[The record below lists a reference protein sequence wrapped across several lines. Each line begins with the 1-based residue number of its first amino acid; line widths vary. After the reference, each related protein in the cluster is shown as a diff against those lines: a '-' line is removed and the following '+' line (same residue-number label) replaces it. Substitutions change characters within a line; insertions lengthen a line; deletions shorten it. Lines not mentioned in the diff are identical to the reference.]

1 MGSLVGLM
9 AGAGLFCIWWSCWN
23 STAPAVTGRPSI
35 TRRMREVLAEADLA
49 SVTPQSLVLTSIGVA
64 TTVFVAAYALS
75 AVTSISGCFAI
86 MAAWLPASVVLGRAK
101 RRRQRRREL
110 WPEAVDN
117 LASGVRA
124 GLSLPEA
131 LGQLGHRG
139 PGPLR
144 TPFLAF
150 AHDYRLSGSFTDAL
164 DALKERLADP
174 VGDRLCEALRITRE
188 VGGSDLGRLLRSLS
202 VFLREDAR
210 TRSELEARQSWAISA
225 ARLAVAAPW
234 LVLALLATR
243 AESLSAY
250 NRPAGSVVLLIGGGL
265 TIVAYRLMLFIARLP
280 EEKRV
285 LT

>member
-1 MGSLVGLM
+1 
-9 AGAGLFCIWWSCWN
+9 
-23 STAPAVTGRPSI
+23 
-35 TRRMREVLAEADLA
+35 
-49 SVTPQSLVLTSIGVA
+49 
-64 TTVFVAAYALS
+64 
-75 AVTSISGCFAI
+75 
-86 MAAWLPASVVLGRAK
+86 
-101 RRRQRRREL
+101 
-110 WPEAVDN
+110 
-117 LASGVRA
+117 
-124 GLSLPEA
+124 
-131 LGQLGHRG
+131 
-139 PGPLR
+139 
-144 TPFLAF
+144 
-150 AHDYRLSGSFTDAL
+150 LSGSFTDAL